1 MSAPVERT
9 ELGSIAL
16 TVAAVPTG
24 MNAGVLISPLA
35 VVILPKRAL
44 PSLASKENFMLF
56 SHKDISYYV
65 ERSYFTLITASYS
78 SSRDS
83 TAFCNTFFVTSF
95 SVTLAFSKT

>member
-24 MNAGVLISPLA
+24 MKAGVLISPLA

-56 SHKDISYYV
+56 SHKDIYISFRKIPLWAVYRKLV
-65 ERSYFTLITASYS
+65 LLERLYCL
-78 SSRDS
+78 
-83 TAFCNTFFVTSF
+83 
-95 SVTLAFSKT
+95 L